1 MGLTTAL
8 SPTTRVCAVY
18 VALVDSLVEPLN
30 PFLTITWML

>member
-18 VALVDSLVEPLN
+18 VAVADSLFAALN
-30 PFLTITWML
+30 PFLTTTWIS

>member
-18 VALVDSLVEPLN
+18 VALADSLFRAPN
-30 PFLTITWML
+30 PDLTTTWMS